1 MSLLNGISTEAELA
15 AFFELTPDLV
25 CIAGIDGYFKK
36 VNQAVIDKLGYT
48 KEELFAQPIATF
60 IFAEDQTVTL
70 NNRAGLLAGI
80 PLRNFINR
88 YVTKSGR
95 LVWLEWTSVYSPD
108 KEIVFAIAKDVTE
121 RKEIELEVEKKYNKF
136 KSLATHL
143 KTRIE
148 KDKKFLAYELHEEI
162 AQLVVVLKMDM
173 EWMDN
178 NSQVLS
184 ESYAKRIDHALAIS
198 KLLVKAIQ
206 KISFSISPSMIDELG
221 LNASMEWL
229 CNEFSLLNNVHCSFT
244 HSYKED
250 SLTDETPTDFFRIC
264 QECLANVAKHAQATT
279 VEVSITARG
288 NTVTLLIKDD
298 GKGFDINKLKH
309 SPGLLSLQER
319 AASINAILTITSQPG
334 SGTTV
339 NCSVEKNQERLME
352 ISSPEFY

>member
-1 MSLLNGISTEAELA
+1 MSPINGINTETDLA

-25 CIAGIDGYFKK
+25 CFAGTDGYFKK

-48 KEELFAQPIATF
+48 KEELFAQPIAAF
-60 IFAEDQTVTL
+60 IFAEDQTVTQ
-70 NNRAGLLAGI
+70 NNRAGLLAGT

-88 YVTKSGR
+88 YVTKSGH

-121 RKEIELEVEKKYNKF
+121 RKEIELEVEKKYNRF
-136 KSLATHL
+136 KNLATHL
-143 KTRIE
+143 KKRIE

-162 AQLVVVLKMDM
+162 AQLVVVLKLDI

-178 NSQVLS
+178 NRQDLS
-184 ESYAKRIDHALAIS
+184 EFYAKRIDHALTIS
-198 KLLVKAIQ
+198 KLLLKAIQ

-221 LNASMEWL
+221 LNAAMEWL

-250 SLTDETPTDFFRIC
+250 SLTSETPTDFFRIC
-264 QECLANVAKHAQATT
+264 QECLANVAQHANATK
-279 VEVSITARG
+279 VEVSITG
-288 NTVTLLIKDD
+288 SSNTVTLLIKDN
-298 GKGFDINKLKH
+298 GKGFDINQLKN

-319 AASINAILTITSQPG
+319 AASINAILTINSLPG

-339 NCSVEKNQERLME
+339 NCSVEKIKKN
-352 ISSPEFY
+352 